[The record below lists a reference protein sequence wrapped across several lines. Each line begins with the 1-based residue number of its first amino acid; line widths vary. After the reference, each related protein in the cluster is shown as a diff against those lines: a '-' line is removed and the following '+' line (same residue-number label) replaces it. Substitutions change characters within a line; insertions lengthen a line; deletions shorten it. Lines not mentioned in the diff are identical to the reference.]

1 MLAGGAA
8 YRRRAPP
15 APPQARK
22 GFLIFQSPLT
32 SNTRPA
38 RDGCFVFP
46 SPLNASEPGENA
58 L

>member
-1 MLAGGAA
+1 VLG
-8 YRRRAPP
+8 
-15 APPQARK
+15 QARED
-22 GFLIFQSPLT
+22 FLIFPSPLT
-32 SNTRPA
+32 SNTHPA